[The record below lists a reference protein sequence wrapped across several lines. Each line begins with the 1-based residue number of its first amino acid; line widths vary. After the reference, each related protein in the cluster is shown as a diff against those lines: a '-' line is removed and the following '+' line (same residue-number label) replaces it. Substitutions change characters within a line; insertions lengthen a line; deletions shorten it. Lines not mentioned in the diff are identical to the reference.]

1 MAGGDEKL
9 AIGFPDDLK
18 GAPEP
23 GAGDFGEATAEGQPI
38 TEFGGAFV
46 IDLDADDHGELAGF
60 RHGIEVHAHECGEPG
75 AAGLDHAQVGEI
87 VDDPAAV
94 GVEKHDFFAG
104 FEVGSGA
111 WHGRSL
117 GQNHKS
123 RNVGLQRGLGKI
135 TVLETMCVRR
145 LTIWLG
151 MLGLLWGGGRLLAAP
166 FVPPAEGVVAFR
178 RDRLP
183 LDVDALQELSQQL
196 GEVAKGQGGK
206 TAADRR
212 TVAQLVALAL
222 AVQPNNGEARKFSEQ
237 FAKGEQQAK
246 GEPKH
251 LAATCTRIWHTL
263 TWLESP
269 AAGADGQALA
279 ACLGDVMAVADP
291 KHPRALELQ
300 KKGEHGAW
308 ANWVKPLEAFQDPAP
323 VAIRPPD
330 EPPEEPPADKPESA
344 PATIRLPK
352 ARVSTVLLTTV
363 AKAGGNTAMR
373 PLPILIEA
381 KLQEPTDK
389 DRPAKP
395 PPPFFC
401 YWNVEKPELIAGK
414 PDPDAE
420 NFKKL
425 SAGVKDAIEAE
436 HGPLPI
442 GGQAAFAP
450 GGSLSYAFDKDRSAL
465 SGALA
470 VLLDAAVTGTEPQ
483 ATVIG
488 EIQPDGSFQLP
499 PRFWERLRA
508 LANGAGGRLVLPA
521 EAASFLPSI
530 LAFEEPGFFL
540 KYEVL
545 LAANLKELTER
556 SAKAPTGALADVTS
570 RFGAIAAAVGTQA
583 VPPYVANRN
592 VRQRLEEIAQTAP
605 FHGSARMLAVQA
617 AGKRPVTLPP
627 SILATELLMAI
638 QPLASIPKE
647 QTDRLDAESLIE
659 AHDTCKKGVA
669 RLERYAARSDRKL
682 LDLANDLV
690 VAVRTLSRALRT
702 KVDANGSKV
711 SHEREFNDFKQSYE
725 RITGLLKIAVGN
737 P

>member
-1 MAGGDEKL
+1 M
-9 AIGFPDDLK
+9 
-18 GAPEP
+18 
-23 GAGDFGEATAEGQPI
+23 
-38 TEFGGAFV
+38 
-46 IDLDADDHGELAGF
+46 
-60 RHGIEVHAHECGEPG
+60 R
-75 AAGLDHAQVGEI
+75 
-87 VDDPAAV
+87 
-94 GVEKHDFFAG
+94 
-104 FEVGSGA
+104 
-111 WHGRSL
+111 
-117 GQNHKS
+117 
-123 RNVGLQRGLGKI
+123 
-135 TVLETMCVRR
+135 MRR

-151 MLGLLWGGGRLLAAP
+151 MLCLLWGGGPLLAAP

-196 GEVAKGQGGK
+196 AEMAKGQGGK
-206 TAADRR
+206 TAANRR

-222 AVQPNNGEARKFSEQ
+222 AAQPSNGEARKFSEQ
-237 FAKGEQQAK
+237 FAKGEQQAT
-246 GEPKH
+246 GDPKK
-251 LAATCTRIWHTL
+251 LAVTCTRIWHTL
-263 TWLESP
+263 AWLESP

-279 ACLGDVMAVADP
+279 ACLGDVMAAADP

-323 VAIRPPD
+323 VAIQPPVEPSD
-330 EPPEEPPADKPESA
+330 EPPDDKPESG

-352 ARVSTVLLTTV
+352 ATVSTVVVTTLP
-363 AKAGGNTAMR
+363 KAGGNSAMR

-381 KLQEPTDK
+381 KLRESTDK
-389 DRPAKP
+389 DRADK
-395 PPPFFC
+395 PFFC
-401 YWNVEKPELIAGK
+401 FWNVEKPELIAGK

-420 NFKKL
+420 IFKTL
-425 SAGVKDAIEAE
+425 SIGVKGAIEAE

-442 GGQAAFAP
+442 GWQAAFAP
-450 GGSLSYAFDKDRSAL
+450 DGSLSYAFDRDRSAL

-470 VLLDAAVTGTEPQ
+470 VLLNAAVTGTDPQ

-488 EIQPDGSFQLP
+488 EIQPDGTFQLP

-508 LANGAGGRLVLPA
+508 LANGAGGRLVLPVESA
-521 EAASFLPSI
+521 TFLPAI

-556 SAKAPTGALADVTS
+556 AAKTPTGALAEASS
-570 RFGAIAAAVGTQA
+570 RFAAIAGAVGSQA
-583 VPPYVANRN
+583 VPPYVANRS

-605 FHGSARMLAVQA
+605 FHASARMLVVQA
-617 AGKRPVTLPP
+617 AGKRPVTLP
-627 SILATELLMAI
+627 SSLLATELLMAL

-647 QTDRLDAESLIE
+647 QADRLDAETLMG

-669 RLERYAARSDRKL
+669 RLERYAARSDRKM

-690 VAVRTLSRALRT
+690 IAGRTLSRAVRT

-711 SHEREFNDFKQSYE
+711 SHEREFSDFKQSYE